1 MLPVLDKK
9 LFHSLG
15 DCSTRTSGGETS
27 EYQWILYDNNGAM
40 EIIHWK
46 KIEHCYGF
54 LSYAFLNMEGMLLLS
69 KTGGIMPFD
78 GSRFFDRVESDLFYK
93 ACTINPDK
101 RYGMYSKWSWFK
113 VTGYDGEFV
122 LPTSDFDL
130 TKPNLIPLGYAFEK
144 SDYRCKNY
152 LFFLELS
159 KGVHS
164 YADEN
169 SQFFDY
175 PISNVLSKSYHKTS
189 DFVWYNKK
197 IYKKEDVAVMDC
209 WAYSKDDFDGIELL
223 CILPQ
228 DRNDPMDNGI
238 KYAFFENK
246 DRVYEK
252 ESFGDRMETY
262 AETVEKASKQEF
274 KQQYPLTPD
283 EFFKVD
289 VLGTEMNAK
298 MLNMDKPSIIPV
310 IPNDWTKAQ
319 GNEYECDEDDS
330 NIIPEN
336 SFPLPDDYIPEITCV
351 KENKQLVYSLVEL
364 LELSSGE
371 EIDTVIIDNS
381 KRILDKQKDANLE
394 SDELALIQ
402 KESPDNIVILS
413 NHIKYPFAVIL
424 NKYKYN
430 DFCILKRDYKY
441 NDTGEL
447 FRKNYTYVHFFSKE
461 LIPNHFGNCI
471 IEYERLGVILSDMLF
486 GERYL
491 IINNQVLSEFLHT
504 KFKIQLYTDKEY
516 IDKVNNNSSTNEDTK
531 LIVGKNGQR
540 QFFE

>member
-69 KTGGIMPFD
+69 KTGGIMPLD
-78 GSRFFDRVESDLFYK
+78 GNKFFDRAESDLFYK

-101 RYGMYSKWSWFK
+101 RYSMYSHWSWFK

-144 SDYRCKNY
+144 RDYRCRNY

-164 YADEN
+164 YSDEN

-197 IYKKEDVAVMDC
+197 IYRKEDVAVMDC
-209 WAYSKDDFDGIELL
+209 YAYCKDDFDGIELL

-228 DRNDPMDNGI
+228 DRNDPMDNGSRW
-238 KYAFFENK
+238 ALFENK
-246 DRVYEK
+246 DRVYERL
-252 ESFGDRMETY
+252 EAY
-262 AETVEKASKQEF
+262 AEIIEHEKTRTF
-274 KQQYPLTPD
+274 KQKYPLTFD
-283 EFFKVD
+283 EVFKK
-289 VLGTEMNAK
+289 EE
-298 MLNMDKPSIIPV
+298 NM
-310 IPNDWTKAQ
+310 DWTKAQ

-330 NIIPEN
+330 QLIPED
-336 SFPLPDDYIPEITCV
+336 SFPLPDDYIPEIICV
-351 KENKQLVYSLVEL
+351 KENRQLVYSLAEL

-381 KRILDKQKDANLE
+381 KRILDKQKDVNLE